1 MQIVR
6 ILFSQQQKRS
16 NWSLDVGGRRQMG
29 YRYDSEFFDFVNAS
43 SGKSARLFLDELT
56 RRVLREPSLSSV
68 LDVGCGRGVWI
79 ADWQRR
85 GLSDF
90 LGLDGDYVDVK
101 TLLIPAGHFKAA
113 DISQPVDL
121 GRKFD
126 LVECLEVAEHVS
138 EAHADT
144 LIDNLVRHGDLVL
157 FSAAV
162 PGQGGEFHV
171 NERPYD
177 YWRQKFAARGY
188 EAFDSIRPCVRHL
201 NGVEPWYR
209 YNAFIY
215 ATSAGQVK
223 LTDAA
228 RATKVPAG
236 SPLVNVAPLLWRVR
250 CAAIS
255 VLPTPL
261 MFALARLKHRVANS
275 TLRL

>member
-1 MQIVR
+1 
-6 ILFSQQQKRS
+6 
-16 NWSLDVGGRRQMG
+16 MG

-56 RRVLREPSLSSV
+56 RSVLRETTPSSV

-101 TLLIPAGHFKAA
+101 TLLVPARCFRAT
-113 DISQPVDL
+113 DISKPIDL

-126 LVECLEVAEHVS
+126 LVECLEVAEHLPDS
-138 EAHADT
+138 HADT
-144 LIDNLVRHGDLVL
+144 LIDNLVRHGDLIL
-157 FSAAV
+157 FSAAI

-177 YWRQKFAARGY
+177 YWRQKFAERGY
-188 EAFDSIRPCVRHL
+188 EAFDAIRSRIRHL
-201 NGVEPWYR
+201 TEIEPWYR

-215 ATSAGQVK
+215 ATRAGQAK
-223 LTDAA
+223 LTEAA
-228 RATKVPAG
+228 LATKVPAG
-236 SPLVNVAPLLWRVR
+236 SPLENVAPLLWRAR

-255 VLPTPL
+255 ILPAPL
-261 MFALARLKHRVANS
+261 MFALARLKHRAANS
-275 TLRL
+275 AQRA